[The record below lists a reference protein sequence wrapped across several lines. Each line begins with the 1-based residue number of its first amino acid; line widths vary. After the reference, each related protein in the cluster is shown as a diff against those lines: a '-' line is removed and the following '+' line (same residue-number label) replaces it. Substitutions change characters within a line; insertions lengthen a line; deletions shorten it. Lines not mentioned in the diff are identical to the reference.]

1 MSTGTETLTPV
12 ATGATVGR
20 RRPRA
25 APAYLALR
33 VLAVV
38 AGLVLWE
45 LLGWRVSPLLLAGPS
60 AIAVAGWE
68 MALTGELWVAL
79 AASGGSL
86 LTGFLLAT
94 AVAIPLGL
102 AMGWYRPLEAA
113 LDTYVTAL
121 YATPLIAL
129 VPLVML
135 WFGVGFWSRVVIV
148 AIMAVFPILIN
159 TEAGVKEV
167 SPDLLEL
174 GRAFCAGERA
184 MFAKFVLPATVPFIM
199 SGLRLAVGRA
209 IIGEVVAEFFT
220 ALTGLGS
227 VIVHAA
233 NNFQTAKLFVPV
245 VVLMLLSVALT
256 GLVRALE
263 RRLAHWKGSE

>member
-1 MSTGTETLTPV
+1 MSPETETLTARGPV
-12 ATGATVGR
+12 AMAPPA

-25 APAYLALR
+25 SSHR
-33 VLAVV
+33 VLRAAALV
-38 AGLVLWE
+38 AGLVVWE
-45 LLGWRVSPLLLAGPS
+45 VLGRRVSPLLMAGPS
-60 AIAVAGWE
+60 AIALAGWD
-68 MALTGELWVAL
+68 MLLSGELVKAL
-79 AASGGSL
+79 AASGSSL
-86 LTGFLLAT
+86 LAGFVIAT

-102 AMGWYRPLEAA
+102 AMGWYRPMEAM

-129 VPLVML
+129 VPLIML
-135 WFGVGFWSRVVIV
+135 WLGVGFWSRVAIV

-159 TEAGVKEV
+159 TQAGVKDV
-167 SPDLLEL
+167 SADLIEL
-174 GRAFCAGERA
+174 GRAFCASERD
-184 MFAKFVLPATVPFIM
+184 MFTKFVLPASVPFIM

-245 VVLMLLSVALT
+245 VVLMLLSIAFT
-256 GLVRALE
+256 ALVRLLE
-263 RRLAHWKGSE
+263 RRLAHWKERD